1 MPQLLEKKPR
11 EKQKEKTVI
20 KIGTPTKVLVLN
32 SSPKRDK
39 GNTSFILNPFIEGMK
54 DKGADVE
61 TINLYDMNIVPCTG
75 EFYCWE
81 VSPGNCAQKD
91 DMQLLYPKIK
101 KADFIV
107 LAAPVYIEMINAKM
121 KNVID
126 RMSPLLEP
134 FMVPMLHTTQHQ
146 LRDGVRHANVVL
158 ISTCGN
164 WEMENFESI
173 VNYID
178 KFCKYFSYKFAGVL
192 LRPHADI
199 ISKMLANGKDL
210 DDIAESARTAGEE
223 LIENG
228 TISGDLADIVS
239 EELMSREEYIKNMND
254 YFRVEIAKN
263 KK

>member
-1 MPQLLEKKPR
+1 MQLLEKKQ
-11 EKQKEKTVI
+11 KQKVKTVI
-20 KIGTPTKVLVLN
+20 KIGIPTKVLVLN

-39 GNTSFILNPFIEGMK
+39 GNTSFILKPFIEGMK

-61 TINLYDMNIVPCTG
+61 IINLYDMNIVPCIG

-107 LAAPVYIEMINAKM
+107 LAAPVYIGMVNAKM
-121 KNVID
+121 N
-126 RMSPLLEP
+126 PLVEP
-134 FMVPMLHTTQHQ
+134 FMVPMQHMTQHQ
-146 LRDGVRHANVVL
+146 LRDGVKHANVVL
-158 ISTCGN
+158 ISTCGH
-164 WEMENFESI
+164 WEMENFENT
-173 VNYID
+173 VDYID
-178 KFCKYFSYKFAGVL
+178 TFCKYFSYKFAGVL

-210 DDIAESARTAGEE
+210 DDISESARTAGEE

-228 TISGDLADIVS
+228 TVSKDLADIVS
-239 EELMSREEYIKNMND
+239 EELMSREEYIKNIND